1 MINDCKSCHSMVYDS
16 AVGWC
21 CSLLKPMKL
30 CEDITQE
37 ECPIRRKRYERF
49 QLREALDIVNDRKT
63 MLAEREAQKQAAVE
77 NAPKKP
83 RKPRK
88 KRVPK
93 KTVEQQ
99 VVETAVKDNKD
110 KVEKMS
116 EEVKVMQ
123 EHRLDQNDGK
133 LKELMG
139 QEGYLTY
146 CRGCVLA
153 EMMEADL
160 TLDGLK
166 RACLRITK
174 MIEDKE
180 DE

>member
-63 MLAEREAQKQAAVE
+63 MLAEREAQKQADLE
-77 NAPKKP
+77 NAPKKS

-88 KRVPK
+88 KSVPK

-99 VVETAVKDNKD
+99 VVEAAVKENQE
-110 KVEKMS
+110 KVEKMA
-116 EEVKVMQ
+116 EK
-123 EHRLDQNDGK
+123 RLDANDDK

-139 QEGYLTY
+139 QEDYLTY

-153 EMMEADL
+153 EMLESDL
-160 TLDGLK
+160 TLDGMK
-166 RACLRITK
+166 RARLRITK
-174 MIEDKE
+174 MIEEKE
-180 DE
+180 NE

>member
-1 MINDCKSCHSMVYDS
+1 MINDCKNCHSMVYDS

-21 CSLLKPMKL
+21 CSLLRPMKL
-30 CEDITQE
+30 CENITQE
-37 ECPIRRKRYERF
+37 ECPIRRKRFNRY

-77 NAPKKP
+77 SATKKP
-83 RKPRK
+83 SKPRK

-99 VVETAVKDNKD
+99 VVEAAVKESQE
-110 KVEKMS
+110 KVEKMA
-116 EEVKVMQ
+116 EK
-123 EHRLDQNDGK
+123 RLDANDDK

-139 QEGYLTY
+139 QEDYLTY

-166 RACLRITK
+166 RARLRITK

-180 DE
+180 NE